1 MVEEAKDAE
10 SSCDTQK
17 LYQTLGRIGARDTQ
31 TIEDSAQALMN
42 SAHTSWKCPS
52 TDTKCPQKEIEAA
65 AVETQ
70 VRTDEA
76 AKSAAKR
83 LEEEITPTEFN
94 EEIERINRGA
104 PGNDGIRM
112 EGIKSL
118 SNNAKSVIYICVMN
132 LLEMDPAKWPI
143 EC

>member
-1 MVEEAKDAE
+1 M
-10 SSCDTQK
+10 
-17 LYQTLGRIGARDTQ
+17 
-31 TIEDSAQALMN
+31 
-42 SAHTSWKCPS
+42 
-52 TDTKCPQKEIEAA
+52 
-65 AVETQ
+65 ETQ

-112 EGIKSL
+112 EEIKSL